1 MRHKDDLERPGL
13 REVCVATSD
22 KQGPAEDRPHGQLG
36 DLELAAE
43 IEVLRLQHA
52 RTAVGDWRTAG
63 SSVLGQQWGTGG
75 QQAVVCSDS
84 RGGLADSSRGHS
96 GGQ

>member
-52 RTAVGDWRTAG
+52 RTAVGDWQTAG
-63 SSVLGQQWGTGG
+63 SRGGTS
-75 QQAVVCSDS
+75 SDNS
-84 RGGLADSSRGHS
+84 GGLADSR
-96 GGQ
+96 Q